1 MGFLLVVEGVAAP
14 GGVGLDCL
22 VWGECA
28 GGCVCAD
35 EVMGV
40 EEGVFDLGWMPRSLY
55 NPEPGLIFFSI
66 VLLVGEVPSAGVDS
80 PRVRLSTCVF
90 KSEAAAVVVVV
101 VDSDVGFVALDM
113 GLATLSAA
121 PNSPPGRGSFF
132 SRGLDGVE
140 VGDDVATGVDEEV
153 EDGAGGREAGDE
165 VTVCWM
171 RCRRACLG
179 SALGSVDEGECVVST
194 GTFSSAP
201 ISSLRSPSSSCSSS
215 SSQSLASSCSFSALL
230 LSFLFKF
237 FFCAADNEGN
247 CPLLVKSGGPWAKK
261 EEDDCDVDPGTNDLR
276 RADWAE
282 DWLRYLALSSS
293 GVKPGRTFSSLRMLE
308 EVG

>member
-1 MGFLLVVEGVAAP
+1 MAVGFLLVVEGVAAP

-22 VWGECA
+22 AWGECA
-28 GGCVCAD
+28 GCVCAD
-35 EVMGV
+35 EGVGV

-55 NPEPGLIFFSI
+55 NPEPGLIFFSV
-66 VLLVGEVPSAGVDS
+66 VLLVGVGS

-90 KSEAAAVVVVV
+90 RSEAVAAAVVVVV
-101 VDSDVGFVALDM
+101 SGVGFVGLVGLDM

-140 VGDDVATGVDEEV
+140 LGDDVATGVDEEV

-165 VTVCWM
+165 VTVCCM

-194 GTFSSAP
+194 GTISSAP
-201 ISSLRSPSSSCSSS
+201 ISSLRSPSSSCSSCSSS

-247 CPLLVKSGGPWAKK
+247 CPLLVKSGG
-261 EEDDCDVDPGTNDLR
+261 
-276 RADWAE
+276 
-282 DWLRYLALSSS
+282 S
-293 GVKPGRTFSSLRMLE
+293 
-308 EVG
+308 